1 VAQYNYIKKV
11 IKELHM
17 VKYGTTAYNKNAQGQ
32 LEESFSEIEETAA
45 AFRVDVSDNKGRS
58 FSTNNL
64 RWADQASAENWGYGL
79 SMRWFGCTDIR
90 VVRLADE
97 VVVKDIL
104 THI

>member
-1 VAQYNYIKKV
+1 MA
-11 IKELHM
+11 EF
-17 VKYGTTAYNKNAQGQ
+17 GTTTYHKNAAGQ
-32 LEESFSEIEETAA
+32 LEESFGQIEETEA

-64 RWADQASAENWGYGL
+64 RWVAQADAENWGYGL

-97 VVVKDIL
+97 AVVKDIL